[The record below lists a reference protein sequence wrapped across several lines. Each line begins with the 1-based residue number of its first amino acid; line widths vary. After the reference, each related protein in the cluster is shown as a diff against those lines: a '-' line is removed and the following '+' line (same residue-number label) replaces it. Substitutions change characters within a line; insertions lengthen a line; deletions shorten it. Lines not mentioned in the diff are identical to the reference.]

1 MSVYLVV
8 DIDVKDQV
16 AYEEYRTLVPPIIEK
31 YGGRYIVRGRKITP
45 GEGEWDLHRVV
56 ILEFP
61 STERATAMLISEEYA
76 PIAAMRHR
84 AAVSGTFIVEG
95 V

>member
-31 YGGRYIVRGRKITP
+31 YGGRHIVRGRKITP
-45 GEGEWDLHRVV
+45 VK
-56 ILEFP
+56 
-61 STERATAMLISEEYA
+61 
-76 PIAAMRHR
+76 
-84 AAVSGTFIVEG
+84 VSGTCTG
-95 V
+95 S